1 MMKPSILRA
10 IFLATLFSVTYFIH
24 GQAKPLPNQEKT
36 TSPTIKPF
44 KILTNGNQVTI
55 QSKQDLKSLIVWT
68 ASGHRIVEEKAIKA
82 TSYSFTIQ
90 VKEKLFFLM
99 LQTADGKRYTEKI
112 GVK

>member
-10 IFLATLFSVTYFIH
+10 IFLATLFSATYFIH
-24 GQAKPLPNQEKT
+24 GQAKPLLSQEK
-36 TSPTIKPF
+36 SSSLKEKPF
-44 KILTNGNQVTI
+44 KVLTNGSQITLQANQEI
-55 QSKQDLKSLIVWT
+55 KSLMVWT

-82 TSYSFTIQ
+82 TSYSFIIQ

-99 LQTADGKRYTEKI
+99 LETADGKRYTEKI